1 MAAAASRGKSNS
13 PFRDMRLAVLVIL
26 EFGKDENYYYF
37 FFFFSKI
44 IMIIIIR
51 LVGNDAVVG
60 NERIGRVP
68 KTAIGTRE
76 YLGGTLAAS
85 SYVKE
90 TWHRLFV
97 TGNNASGYLQ
107 ITE

>member
-1 MAAAASRGKSNS
+1 
-13 PFRDMRLAVLVIL
+13 
-26 EFGKDENYYYF
+26 
-37 FFFFSKI
+37 
-44 IMIIIIR
+44 MIIIIR

-107 ITE
+107 SSRSGLWFTPYNWRKKSIDSEYGRVPL